1 MANASPLHDIIAFTV
16 TRRTD
21 NQHEGQFLCHITAGG
36 RREVRRFRSA
46 AGATI
51 AQLLEEMI
59 RRYPALRQEL
69 LNEQNELYQHVHIF
83 VNGRDVT
90 FLEWKMD
97 TPLAADDAIGVFPA
111 IGGG

>member
-1 MANASPLHDIIAFTV
+1 MKVNFYATLRQVVRAKTV
-16 TRRTD
+16 D
-21 NQHEGQFLCHITAGG
+21 FDL
-36 RREVRRFRSA
+36 A

-59 RRYPALRQEL
+59 RRYPALSREL

-83 VNGRDVT
+83 VNGRDVS
-90 FLEWKMD
+90 FLEQKMD
-97 TPLAADDAIGVFPA
+97 TPLAEQDAIGVFPA

>member
-1 MANASPLHDIIAFTV
+1 MKVNFYATLRQVVGAKSVDFDL
-16 TRRTD
+16 
-21 NQHEGQFLCHITAGG
+21 
-36 RREVRRFRSA
+36 A

-59 RRYPALRQEL
+59 RRYPALRREL

-83 VNGRDVT
+83 VNGRDAT